1 MDKSKLI
8 QKIFMD
14 CPICDK
20 IHTVEKRTRMTK
32 ILMHGK
38 AVHYKE
44 TYFLCR
50 NSEDDENEFVTGKI
64 VDENLMNARKV
75 YDRLKGEENKK

>member
-8 QKIFMD
+8 QKIRMD

-20 IHTVEKRTRMTK
+20 SHTVEKRTRLAKVT
-32 ILMHGK
+32 MHGK
-38 AVHYKE
+38 VIHYKE

-50 NSEDDENEFVTGKI
+50 NSEEDENEFVTGKMA
-64 VDENLMNARKV
+64 DENLMNARKV
-75 YDRLKGEENKK
+75 YERLKGEENKK